1 MGGALALD
9 AIWFFAAF
17 LVLATLAAVVLA
29 TRRFLLERGGG
40 TVECGLRRP
49 AGRGSWRLGVASY
62 QGDELRWYGALS
74 VLPRPEQVFHR
85 RSLTVLARRS
95 SLPPESS
102 VLGPEHVVVELC
114 TRPPGDNPEPA
125 TDADDHV
132 ELAMTEEALTGFLAW
147 LEASPPG
154 SHLQDIA

>member
-1 MGGALALD
+1 VGGALALD

-62 QGDELRWYGALS
+62 QGDELCWYGALS
-74 VLPRPEQVFHR
+74 VLLRPEQVFHR

-95 SLPPESS
+95 SLPSEAN

-114 TRPPGDNPEPA
+114 TRPPGDKPDPA
-125 TDADDHV
+125 AGADDHV